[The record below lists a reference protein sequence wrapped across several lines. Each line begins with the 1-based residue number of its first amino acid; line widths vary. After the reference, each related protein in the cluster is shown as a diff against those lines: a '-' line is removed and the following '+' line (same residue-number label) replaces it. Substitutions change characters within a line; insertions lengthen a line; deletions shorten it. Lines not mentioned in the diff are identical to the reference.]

1 MKLKTCLITTI
12 LCILGI
18 SFLTPSKVQ
27 ADSVTPSIYE
37 TSILKEANGKGKV
50 TFKNEGTT
58 QVKITPRVSAYDP
71 KTLQLISEENTL
83 FLVLDRETY
92 TVQPQSS
99 LILNYEIKPPTNLS
113 AGTYFNLI
121 IFQKSADLTVTN
133 QPNQLGTVENLSQ
146 LVSIHIL
153 EKQTTYPLQIK
164 SDFAQITMEITDAGI
179 PFLKPMTV
187 KYTYQNTTNY
197 VLQPLGEIQSF
208 DLKSSYS
215 PEYIQINATGK
226 KLYPGDSV
234 EETITIDKWHI
245 SDILFGRKIV
255 GRFYNGIDQNVITKE
270 QTQNTYYIY
279 LALITGTLV
288 MVFVLMKSIQA
299 DKKRKTT

>member
-1 MKLKTCLITTI
+1 MKLKTCLLITI
-12 LCILGI
+12 LYIFGFA
-18 SFLTPSKVQ
+18 FLTPSKLF
-27 ADSVTPSIYE
+27 ADSITPSIYE
-37 TSILKEANGKGKV
+37 TTIVKETNGKGKV
-50 TFKNEGTT
+50 TFKNEGTAP
-58 QVKITPRVSAYDP
+58 VIITPTVSAYDP
-71 KTLQLISEENTL
+71 KTLQLISDDKTI

-92 TVQPQSS
+92 TVQPQAS

-113 AGTYFNLI
+113 VGTYFNLI
-121 IFQKSADLTVTN
+121 IFQKSVPSTVIN

-164 SDFAQITMEITDAGI
+164 SDFAQISMNITDAGI
-179 PFLKPMTV
+179 PFIKPMSI
-187 KYTYQNTTNY
+187 KYTYQNTTSY
-197 VLQPLGEIQSF
+197 VLQPQGEIQVF

-226 KLYPGDSV
+226 KLYPGDSI
-234 EETITIDKWHI
+234 EETITVKNWHI
-245 SDILFGRKIV
+245 SDILLGRKVI

-270 QTQNTYYIY
+270 QTQNTYYTYVAI
-279 LALITGTLV
+279 LAGILVLIFV
-288 MVFVLMKSIQA
+288 MIKSIQS

>member
-1 MKLKTCLITTI
+1 MKLKTCLILTI

-18 SFLTPSKVQ
+18 SFLIPSRTF
-27 ADSVTPSIYE
+27 ADSVTPPIYE

-58 QVKITPRVSAYDP
+58 PVKITPRVSAYDP
-71 KTLQLISEENTL
+71 KTLQLISEEKTL

-92 TVQPQSS
+92 TVQPQAS

-121 IFQKSADLTVTN
+121 IFQKSADSVVTN

-146 LVSIHIL
+146 LVGIHIL

-164 SDFAQITMEITDAGI
+164 SDFAQIAMEITDAGI
-179 PFLKPMTV
+179 PFLKPMTI

-208 DLKSSYS
+208 DLKSTYS
-215 PEYIQINATGK
+215 PTYIQINATGK
-226 KLYPGDSV
+226 KLYPGDSI
-234 EETITIDKWHI
+234 EETITMDKWHI

-255 GRFYNGIDQNVITKE
+255 GRFYNGIDQNVIVRE
-270 QTQNTYYIY
+270 QTQNTYFVY
-279 LALITGTLV
+279 LAAIAGVLV
-288 MVFVLMKSIQA
+288 MTFVLIKSIQA